1 MSWRLERIGEQIR
14 GELSRLVRD
23 ELRDPRIGLLTL
35 TRVEVSAD
43 LSAASVFW
51 SPLDARGD
59 RGLEEVGA
67 GLASASGFLRRRL
80 ADELSLRR
88 TPELRFRHDPSIERG
103 AQTLNLL
110 RSLEPSNDR
119 TSASEDGREAD
130 RDAGCNAG
138 RNEGGER

>member
-35 TRVEVSAD
+35 TRVEVAPD

-51 SPLDARGD
+51 SSLDAQGD
-59 RGLEEVGA
+59 VAREKVGE
-67 GLASASGFLRRRL
+67 GLASAAGFLRGRL

-88 TPELRFRHDPSIERG
+88 TPELRFRHDPSIEQG
-103 AQTLNLL
+103 AEMLALL
-110 RSLEPSNDR
+110 KSLETPAD
-119 TSASEDGREAD
+119 ASRVSPEDDGGAR
-130 RDAGCNAG
+130 RD
-138 RNEGGER
+138 EGGER